1 MIYSI
6 IFGAFASIMQFQ
18 IQEEGEFKWVEQGEG
33 EVIFLLHG
41 LFGALSNFADT
52 INHFSSQYKVIIPL
66 LPLYRLELERTS
78 VMGMVDHVDE
88 FVKWKGLKNLN
99 LIGNSLGGHI
109 GLLYTLRRME
119 NVNSLTLTASS
130 GLFEASL
137 GDQYPRKSDYEFIK
151 RKTAETFYDPAMATK
166 ELVDEVYDIVN
177 TRDKALRTIF
187 IAKSALRHNLRE
199 DLAKITIPCNLIW
212 GATDTI
218 TPPFVG
224 EEFHKLLSNS
234 ELTILEKC
242 GHAPMMELP
251 DQFNACMERFLHK
264 IYSKA

>member
-1 MIYSI
+1 
-6 IFGAFASIMQFQ
+6 MQFQ

-52 INHFSSQYKVIIPL
+52 INHFSAHYKVVIPL

-78 VMGMVDHVDE
+78 VIGMVDHVDE
-88 FVKWKGLKNLN
+88 FVKLRGLKNLN

-119 NVNSLTLTASS
+119 NVSSLTLTASS

-151 RKTAETFYDPAMATK
+151 RKTAETFYDPNLATK

-187 IAKSALRHNLRE
+187 IAKSACLSL
-199 DLAKITIPCNLIW
+199 KIRF
-212 GATDTI
+212 I
-218 TPPFVG
+218 TW
-224 EEFHKLLSNS
+224 
-234 ELTILEKC
+234 T
-242 GHAPMMELP
+242 
-251 DQFNACMERFLHK
+251 R
-264 IYSKA
+264 